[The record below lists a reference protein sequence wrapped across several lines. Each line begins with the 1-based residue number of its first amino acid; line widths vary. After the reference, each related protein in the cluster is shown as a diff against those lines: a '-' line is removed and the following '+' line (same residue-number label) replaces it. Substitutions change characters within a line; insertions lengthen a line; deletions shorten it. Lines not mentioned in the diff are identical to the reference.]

1 MADVFIALGSNVGD
15 REVNIK
21 TAIEKIRQRGIKV
34 VKISDI
40 IETEPYGYV
49 DQPKF
54 LNAVLQA
61 ETLLSPRE
69 LLNTLQ
75 EIEKEMGRERK
86 IKWGPR
92 NIDLDIIFYNGLI
105 FNDEDLKIPH
115 PDAHNRI
122 FVIKPLAQIAEDF
135 IHPVLKITVKEI
147 LKSLDSK

>member
-1 MADVFIALGSNVGD
+1 MPDVFIALGSNVGD
-15 REVNIK
+15 RAANIK

-49 DQPKF
+49 DQPRF

-61 ETLLSPRE
+61 ETLLSPGE

-105 FNDEDLKIPH
+105 LNEEDLKIPH

-122 FVIKPLAQIAEDF
+122 FVIKPLAQIAADF
-135 IHPVLKITVKEI
+135 VHPVLKITVKEI

>member
-1 MADVFIALGSNVGD
+1 MPDVFIALGSNVGD

-49 DQPKF
+49 DQPRF

>member
-1 MADVFIALGSNVGD
+1 MPDVFIALGSNVGD

>member
-1 MADVFIALGSNVGD
+1 MPDVFIALGSNVGD
-15 REVNIK
+15 REANIK
-21 TAIEKIRQRGIKV
+21 TAIEKIRYRGIKV

-40 IETEPYGYV
+40 IETEPYGYI
-49 DQPKF
+49 DQPRF

-105 FNDEDLKIPH
+105 LNEEDLKIPH

-122 FVIKPLAQIAEDF
+122 FVIKPLAQIAADF
-135 IHPVLKITVKEI
+135 VHPVFKITVKEI